1 MGYLGKGLLEKEGI
15 IKRIE
20 SFKDD
25 SDKIRI
31 IVKSSLEGRNSSFRH
46 AMLNID
52 DDLFVSL
59 ERYHSIITTYKEL
72 SAYLHK
78 EVNSNNKESL
88 YETKILFS
96 RYATDINSVLRVVIT
111 SSFSSRIQS
120 TTICR
125 KKLRVDYDWVYISGL
140 TMLSSD
146 DHVNEYRKR
155 IVDYLRNNMGERYLI
170 GNFRSQAMKLT
181 EFTVNDSVSLRKA
194 MDKDKR
200 GRWILHNPR
209 RLLYHNGYNRCTNYT
224 FKYNYMIIANGA
236 FSGFANLESIIIPN
250 SVKYIGDGAFNNCT
264 KLVSIYFSRSLES
277 IGTQCFAN
285 CHSIKS
291 IVIPNSVTAIESQ
304 AFMNCELLNSIVVSD
319 NLKHIGW
326 SVFDGCSNGL
336 KIYINKK
343 CEENLR
349 KVLFAYEENLVILDS
364 EEINKMRAADEWGWV
379 AKL

>member
-1 MGYLGKGLLEKEGI
+1 MGYWGKGLLEKEGV

-20 SFKDD
+20 SFQDD
-25 SDKIRI
+25 SDKIRLV
-31 IVKSSLEGRNSSFRH
+31 VKSSLEGGNSSFPH

-78 EVNSNNKESL
+78 EVNSHNKESL
-88 YETKILFS
+88 YETIILFS

-111 SSFSSRIQS
+111 SSLS

-125 KKLRVDYDWVYISGL
+125 KKLRVDYDWIYISGL
-140 TMLSSD
+140 TMLSND

-155 IVDYLRNNMGERYLI
+155 IVDYLRDNMGNRYLI

-181 EFTVNDSVSLRKA
+181 KLTVNDSVSLRKA
-194 MDKDKR
+194 MDEDKR

-209 RLLYHNGYNRCTNYT
+209 RLLYHNRYNRCTNYT
-224 FKYNYMIIANGA
+224 FKYNYVIIADGA

-250 SVKYIGDGAFNNCT
+250 SVKYIGDGSFRNCA

-277 IGTQCFAN
+277 IGVNCFEN
-285 CHSIKS
+285 CLSIKNL
-291 IVIPNSVTAIESQ
+291 VIPNSVTAIESQ
-304 AFMNCELLNSIVVSD
+304 AFMNCELLNTIVISD

-326 SVFDGCSNGL
+326 SVFDGCSSGL

-343 CEENLR
+343 YEKNLR

-364 EEINKMRAADEWGWV
+364 EEINKMRAADEV
-379 AKL
+379 IAI